1 MEVMGILTPGV
12 LTPLTPSRARLAS
25 TKNGFFG
32 KDWFTCGGKLDKM
45 CTSPKR
51 VLHAQVVAELKTTDT
66 S

>member
-1 MEVMGILTPGV
+1 VEVMGV
-12 LTPLTPSRARLAS
+12 LTLLP

-32 KDWFTCGGKLDKM
+32 KDWFTYGGKLDKM

-51 VLHAQVVAELKTTDT
+51 ALQAQVVAELKTTDT